1 MIEFAEL
8 IKSILL
14 GIVEGI
20 TEFLPISSTGHLI
33 AFVAILDFQHDAGGT
48 FEIFIQLGAVLAV
61 VFFYRARILDQVR
74 RVPTDRGIQHFWA
87 AIVLAGIPAAVI
99 GFLVR
104 DTVKE
109 VLFNPTVVA
118 ISLIIGGIVL
128 IVVEQ
133 RHVPAAESGETTLE
147 SVTFGQALLIG
158 VVQVIALIPGVS
170 RSAASIIGGMFGGLS
185 RQTAT
190 EFSFFLAIPVLGGAT
205 IVDLLLSL
213 DEIRSDEIVYL
224 VVGAV
229 LSAVVAWAAIGWLL
243 RYIQQHDFR
252 AFGVYRIIAGV
263 ILLLL
268 AVTGLL

>member
-1 MIEFAEL
+1 MIEFAAL
-8 IKSILL
+8 IKSVLL

-33 AFVAILDFQHDAGGT
+33 AFVAIFDFQQDAGGT

-61 VFFYRARILDQVR
+61 AFFYRARILDQVR
-74 RVPTDRGIQHFWA
+74 RVPTDRGVQHFWA
-87 AIVLAGIPAAVI
+87 AIVLASIPAAVI

-104 DTVKE
+104 ETVKE

-118 ISLIIGGIVL
+118 ISLIVGGIVL

-133 RHVPAAESGETTLE
+133 RRVPGADAAATTLE
-147 SVTFGQALLIG
+147 GVTFGQALLIG
-158 VVQVIALIPGVS
+158 VAQVIALIPGVS
-170 RSAASIIGGMFGGLS
+170 RSAASIVGGMFGGLS

-205 IVDLLLSL
+205 IADLLLSL

-224 VVGAV
+224 IVGLIV
-229 LSAVVAWAAIGWLL
+229 SAVVAWVAIGWLL
-243 RYIQQHDFR
+243 RYLQQHDFR
-252 AFGVYRIIAGV
+252 AFGVYRVIAGV
-263 ILLLL
+263 TLLLL
-268 AVTGLL
+268 AAAGVL